1 MCTAYI
7 QTACDE
13 KFVWTVR
20 TVKTEMKNW
29 AESCAFFTVKM
40 ACCHSAA
47 TYVGSPG
54 RVGVRRQGALV
65 RSRARVS
72 DKKTACKRMGVL
84 DLGKALF

>member
-1 MCTAYI
+1 M
-7 QTACDE
+7 
-13 KFVWTVR
+13 
-20 TVKTEMKNW
+20 NNL
-29 AESCAFFTVKM
+29 AESCAFFIAKM
-40 ACCHSAA
+40 ACCHPAA

-65 RSRARVS
+65 WPSALRSRARVS